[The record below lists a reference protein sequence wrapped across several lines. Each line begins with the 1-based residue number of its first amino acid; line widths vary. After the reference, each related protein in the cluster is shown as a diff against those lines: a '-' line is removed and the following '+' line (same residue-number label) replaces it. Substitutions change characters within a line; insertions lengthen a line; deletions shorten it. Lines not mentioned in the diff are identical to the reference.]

1 MKIRWFRDLP
11 DRKIKG
17 LVIRY
22 GYACNVSYKCDCAQ
36 KCKYRYSR
44 NSFARF
50 YTSAVM
56 EIRRFFEYK
65 LKIKLPYLLFIGHT
79 NRDLSGT
86 AKCPFNKSRC
96 YTCFDCESCS
106 PNGVCNNENY
116 RNANWEAE
124 GNFEIPTDWGY
135 QWICKFF
142 EKNELADNY
151 DKKTGEHIF

>member
-17 LVIRY
+17 LVIHY

-44 NSFARF
+44 KSFARY

-96 YTCFDCESCS
+96 YTCWVCKYSYGDRGCS
-106 PNGVCNNENY
+106 NEDY
-116 RNANWEAE
+116 RKSDWKTAND
-124 GNFEIPTDWGY
+124 FEDPDWHQQGR
-135 QWICKFF
+135 CKFF
-142 EKNELADNY
+142 EKTEWADKY
-151 DKKTGEHIF
+151 DKETGEDIF